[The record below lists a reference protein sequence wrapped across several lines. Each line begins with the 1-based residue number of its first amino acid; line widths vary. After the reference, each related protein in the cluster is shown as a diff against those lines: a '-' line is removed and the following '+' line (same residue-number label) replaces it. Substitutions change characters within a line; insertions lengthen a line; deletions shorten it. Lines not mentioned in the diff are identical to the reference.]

1 MSELVMKCLR
11 QAWRRECSGV
21 DSCVQ
26 TEQSIL
32 LELEIVS
39 HTTVKLTR
47 ILCGLC
53 SQIAEELFF

>member
-1 MSELVMKCLR
+1 MKCLR